1 MSSDFLSKFTN
12 EQYAKQKQANRQ
24 TVNEEK
30 VKPELK
36 PEPKP
41 DITGSEPMTEE
52 HKPVLPV
59 RLIDPVDP
67 VAVSKPRFDFE
78 SDMEDEPEDETDY
91 LSRDLHAE
99 ESVKDPTYR
108 RKQIIRWSITAA
120 AVLVV
125 LVLGFFLYH
134 KWTHVTMPDFTGKN
148 FSEARQWAG
157 KNDITLEGKKEFS
170 TSFVGNVVIS
180 QENKAGSKVKKGS
193 LLTLTVSIGA
203 DPDEAVALPDFS
215 TMTQD
220 EAQQFIDAQKLSNIA
235 LIREFSDTVE
245 AGKFL
250 KLEIKDK
257 SVSAETYRRRDSAVL
272 SFSKGKETFEK
283 TIAVPDFAAKAKAE
297 VETWVKANE
306 IEMTYKEEPHDKL
319 EEGMVIRQSIAAG
332 TKVAKKDQMEV
343 TISQGKAVIVPN
355 YAEYGP
361 EDAATANPDMVVQV
375 KHVLT
380 EALPYGTLVSQSIE
394 AGTQLLG
401 KDDKK
406 ITVTYSIGQ
415 PYIKD
420 LRGSL
425 TEGELQK
432 FMYDEFQSK
441 GAPNITYSI
450 AYMDSYEKKGTVVE
464 HTPYASYL
472 SLNSHITFYISL
484 GNLESPTPDYGPA
497 PQEPSPNQQPEPSK
511 EPGPSV
517 PGLSEPGTTSDQ
529 SQMSPS
535 GSE

>member
-12 EQYAKQKQANRQ
+12 EQYAKQKQSDREPVIRPKVEPVSPAEAEP
-24 TVNEEK
+24 VVEEEK
-30 VKPELK
+30 TP
-36 PEPKP
+36 
-41 DITGSEPMTEE
+41 
-52 HKPVLPV
+52 LPV
-59 RLIDPVDP
+59 RLIDPVVDR
-67 VAVSKPRFDFE
+67 KHRFDSE
-78 SDMEDEPEDETDY
+78 SDMEDETEDDTDY

-120 AVLVV
+120 AVVVV

-157 KNDITLEGKKEFS
+157 KNDITFEGKKEFS
-170 TSFVGNVVIS
+170 TSFDGNVVIS

-215 TMTQD
+215 SMTQE
-220 EAQQFIDAQKLSNIA
+220 EAQQFLDTQKLTNIA
-235 LIREFSDTVE
+235 LIREYSDTVE
-245 AGKFL
+245 SGKFL
-250 KLEIKDK
+250 KLEMKDK
-257 SVSAETYRRRDSAVL
+257 SVTAETYRRRDSAVL

-283 TIAVPDFAAKAKAE
+283 TIAVPDFSAKTKAE
-297 VETWVKANE
+297 VEAWVKTNE

-319 EEGMVIRQSIAAG
+319 EEGMVIRQSLAAG
-332 TKVAKKDQMEV
+332 TKVAKRDQMEV
-343 TISQGKAVIVPN
+343 TLSQGKAVIVPN

-361 EDAATANPDMVVQV
+361 EDATTAHPDMAVHV
-375 KHVLT
+375 KNVLT
-380 EALPYGTLVSQSIE
+380 ESLPYGTLVSQSIE

-425 TEGELQK
+425 TEGGIQK

-441 GAPNITYSI
+441 GAPNITYSV
-450 AYMDSYEKKGTVVE
+450 AYVDSYEKKGTVVE
-464 HTPYASYL
+464 QTPYAAYL

-484 GNLESPTPDYGPA
+484 GNLESPTPDLPPA
-497 PQEPSPNQQPEPSK
+497 VQDPNSTIQPDTST
-511 EPGPSV
+511 EPGKTADPNTAAPDS
-517 PGLSEPGTTSDQ
+517 GT
-529 SQMSPS
+529 
-535 GSE
+535 E